1 VFTLLGTI
9 VFIAGILV
17 FLIGTGLAIGAKREG
32 ESGAA
37 VGAFAFALLLGFG
50 LIVGSCVG
58 VVDTKKVGVV
68 TSFKK
73 PTGEIRQAGAY
84 WIAPWKSVTE
94 MDGAIQTAT
103 YEVPVQLAGG
113 ASATVTVYPAWE
125 MAPGAAPDL
134 FQQYKSFEAVVESL
148 WKQQL
153 QTTANNVFGT
163 YNPLTNVDPK
173 TGELKKTKT
182 QWAEELKTAL
192 ENNKLIKDSIKIHS
206 LSIPTIA
213 PDQGTQEA
221 LNRIVAEFAKGS
233 VLEQQKANALKQK
246 EITATNAEVDKVT
259 RCLEIAEK
267 SGKEPGLCMSNGA
280 GVIIN
285 ANK

>member
-1 VFTLLGTI
+1 MGGTI
-9 VFIAGILV
+9 IFVLGLV
-17 FLIGTGLAIGAKREG
+17 VALIGLGLTIAAKREG
-32 ESGAA
+32 EGGLA
-37 VGAFAFALLLGFG
+37 AFAFFGGLVLSLGM
-50 LIVGSCVG
+50 IVGSCVG

-73 PTGEIRQAGAY
+73 PTGEIREAGAY

-113 ASATVTVYPAWE
+113 ASATVTVYPSWE
-125 MAPGAAPDL
+125 MAPGAAPEL
-134 FQQYKSFEAVVESL
+134 FQQFKSFDAVVESL

-153 QTTANNVFGT
+153 QTTANNIFGT

-182 QWAEELKTAL
+182 QWADELKTAL
-192 ENNKLIKDSIKIHS
+192 EANPLIKGKLIIRSV
-206 LSIPTIA
+206 SIPTIA

-246 EITATNAEVDKVT
+246 EITETNAQVDRVT

-267 SGKEPGLCMSNGA
+267 GGKEPGLCMSNGA

-285 ANK
+285 TNK

>member
-1 VFTLLGTI
+1 MGGTI
-9 VFIAGILV
+9 VFVLGILLG
-17 FLIGTGLAIGAKREG
+17 LIGLGLAIAAKREG
-32 ESGAA
+32 EGGAA
-37 VGAFAFALLLGFG
+37 AFAFIGGLVLSIG

-73 PTGEIRQAGAY
+73 PTGEIREAGAY

-113 ASATVTVYPAWE
+113 ASATVTVYPSWE
-125 MAPGAAPDL
+125 MAPGAAPEL
-134 FQQYKSFEAVVESL
+134 FQQFKSFDAVVESL

-153 QTTANNVFGT
+153 QTTANNIFGT

-182 QWAEELKTAL
+182 QWADELKAAL
-192 ENNKLIKDSIKIHS
+192 EANPLIKGKLIIRSV
-206 LSIPTIA
+206 SIPTIA

-246 EITATNAEVDKVT
+246 EITQTNAQVDPVT

-267 SGKEPGLCMSNGA
+267 GGKEPGLCMNNGA

-285 ANK
+285 SNK

>member
-1 VFTLLGTI
+1 MLGGTI
-9 VFIAGILV
+9 VFVLGILV
-17 FLIGTGLAIGAKREG
+17 ALIGIGLGLAAKREG
-32 ESGAA
+32 EGGAA
-37 VGAFAFALLLGFG
+37 AFAFIGGLVLGAG
-50 LIVGSCVG
+50 LIVGSSVG

-73 PTGEIRQAGAY
+73 PTGEIREAGAY
-84 WIAPWKSVTE
+84 MIAPWKSVTE

-113 ASATVTVYPAWE
+113 ASATVTVFPSWE
-125 MAPGAAPDL
+125 MAPGAAPEL
-134 FQQYKSFEAVVESL
+134 FQQFKSFDAVVASL
-148 WKQQL
+148 WEQQL
-153 QTTANNVFGT
+153 KTTANNIFGT

-182 QWAEELKTAL
+182 QWADELKTAL
-192 ENNKLIKDSIKIHS
+192 EQNPLIKGKLIIRSV
-206 LSIPTIA
+206 SIPTIA

-246 EITATNAEVDKVT
+246 EITETNAQVDRVT

-267 SGKEPGLCMSNGA
+267 GGKEPGLCMSNGA

-285 ANK
+285 TNK